1 MADTLKKIY
10 SDIDFTFTKR
20 PGVGD
25 VAISYD
31 SQAVVRS
38 IRNLLL
44 TRHFEKLFNPSIGS
58 NLDALLFE
66 NASSLTAANI
76 ETEISNVINNF
87 EKRANLVKVGVKAMP
102 DSHAYEVAI
111 TFYIENATTPTTVNL
126 ILERNR

>member
-20 PGVGD
+20 PVIGD

-44 TRHFEKLFNPSIGS
+44 TKHYEKLFNPAIGS
-58 NLDALLFE
+58 NLDMLLFE
-66 NASSLTAANI
+66 NATALTAASI
-76 ETEISNVINNF
+76 ENEIRDVIGNF
-87 EKRANLVKVGVKAMP
+87 EKRANLKSVSVKALP
-102 DSHAYEVAI
+102 DEHAYEVSI
-111 TFYIENATTPTTVNL
+111 SFYIENATIPTTVNL
-126 ILERNR
+126 LLERNR

>member
-20 PGVGD
+20 PVIGD
-25 VAISYD
+25 IAISYD

-44 TRHFEKLFNPSIGS
+44 TKHYEKLFNPAIGS
-58 NLDALLFE
+58 NLDMLLFE
-66 NASSLTAANI
+66 NSSPLTAASLEN
-76 ETEISNVINNF
+76 EIRDVIGNF
-87 EKRANLVKVGVKAMP
+87 EKRATLQYVTVKAKP
-102 DSHAYEVAI
+102 DDHAYEVSI
-111 TFYIENATTPTTVNL
+111 SFYIENATIPTTVNL

>member
-20 PGVGD
+20 PGAGD

-31 SQAVVRS
+31 TQAVVRS

-66 NASSLTAANI
+66 NASSLTAAGI
-76 ETEISNVINNF
+76 ETEITDVINNF
-87 EKRANLVKVGVKAMP
+87 EKRANLLSVSVKALP
-102 DSHAYEVAI
+102 DNHAYEVTI
-111 TFYIENATTPTTVNL
+111 SFYIENATVPTTVNL
-126 ILERNR
+126 LLERNR